1 MELTFESLNTINIG
15 DNPNMVHL
23 PNNSVWSFKVDET
36 RLKAFEIVP
45 EAGDINWET
54 LAVGDFI
61 IAAKGTEI
69 SLVKLKNVPRVGMF
83 GVWRQGEVLR
93 GEDVVTPERHR
104 LAIWGSISDVSKYV
118 ESCEIELNESTP
130 VSSVQLRLQN
140 PKKELSGED
149 DSIIVPG
156 MKVEVFLTLGDS
168 EECPM
173 GVQYVDRVSMGAL
186 QETVSIEGRNITG
199 KLLRDQTL
207 DENNVFTKKIY
218 RNNVVELL
226 VNSGITDYNVQP
238 PPDVPEPWEYGVEYQ
253 PNMTMLDALNNL
265 IQASLNWKVI
275 ETLDGE
281 IIAGSTVTF
290 EDIQVNSRYTF
301 NRGTDVFGR
310 DIIRD
315 DDEAY
320 ARVCCYYQTETID
333 ELTEEVITGT
343 EYIYSAVEND
353 ADWEVQPNK
362 TLYVQLAKNTDSV
375 DAQNIA
381 DDLADRLRS
390 AGKVESFVGPIR
402 PHLLPGDE
410 AEIVCPSGSYLLGLI
425 TTVRHRMGNNGYI
438 TEFTVDS
445 GGRMGK
451 PKLQDY
457 INSVARK
464 TNINAGNVL

>member
-1 MELTFESLNTINIG
+1 MELMFENPNLINIG
-15 DNPNMVHL
+15 NNPNMIHL
-23 PNNSVWSFKVDET
+23 PDNSVWAFKVDET
-36 RLKAFEIVP
+36 RLKAFEITTEP
-45 EAGDINWET
+45 GDIDLGT
-54 LAVGDFI
+54 LTTGDFV
-61 IAAKGTEI
+61 IATKGTEI
-69 SLVKLKNVPRVGMF
+69 SLVRLKNVPRVGMF
-83 GVWRQGEVLR
+83 GVWYQGEVLR

-118 ESCEIELNESTP
+118 DSCEIELNESTP

-149 DSIIVPG
+149 NSIVVPG
-156 MKVEVFLTLGDS
+156 MKIEMFLTLGDS
-168 EECPM
+168 EEYPM
-173 GVQYVDRVSMGAL
+173 GVQYIDRVSMGAL
-186 QETVSIEGRNITG
+186 QEMVSVEGRNITG
-199 KLLRDQTL
+199 KLLHDQTL
-207 DENNVFTKKIY
+207 DENNILTKKVY

-226 VNSGITDYNVQP
+226 ENAGITDYNVQP
-238 PPDVPEPWEYGVEYQ
+238 APVAPAWEYGVQYE

-281 IIAGSTVTF
+281 IVAGSTVTF
-290 EDIQVNSRYTF
+290 EDIKVNSRYTF
-301 NRGTDVFGR
+301 NRGTDVFSR
-310 DIIRD
+310 DVVRD
-315 DDEAY
+315 DIEAY

-333 ELTEEVITGT
+333 PVTEETITGT
-343 EYIYSAVEND
+343 EYLYSVVEND

-362 TLYVQLAKNTDSV
+362 TLYVQLAKNTDGT

-402 PHLLPGDE
+402 PQLLPGDE
-410 AEIVCPSGSYLLGLI
+410 AEIVCSSGSYLLGLI

>member
-1 MELTFESLNTINIG
+1 
-15 DNPNMVHL
+15 
-23 PNNSVWSFKVDET
+23 
-36 RLKAFEIVP
+36 
-45 EAGDINWET
+45 
-54 LAVGDFI
+54 
-61 IAAKGTEI
+61 
-69 SLVKLKNVPRVGMF
+69 MF
-83 GVWRQGEVLR
+83 GVWRQGEILR

-118 ESCEIELNESTP
+118 ESCVIELNESTP

-149 DSIIVPG
+149 DSIVVPG
-156 MKVEVFLTLGDS
+156 MKIEMFLTLGDS
-168 EECPM
+168 EEYPM

-199 KLLRDQTL
+199 KLMHDQTL
-207 DENNVFTKKIY
+207 DENNVLTKKVY

-226 VNSGITDYNVQP
+226 ENAGITDYNVQP

-275 ETLDGE
+275 ETLEGE

-301 NRGTDVFGR
+301 NRCTDVFSR
-310 DIIRD
+310 DVVRD
-315 DDEAY
+315 DIEAY

-333 ELTEEVITGT
+333 PVTEEVITGT

-362 TLYVQLAKNTDSV
+362 TLYVQLAKNTDSL

-425 TTVRHRMGNNGYI
+425 TTVRHQFGNNG
-438 TEFTVDS
+438 TLTSFTVDS